1 MEFEL
6 TAGNVKSAMQAAGAG
21 SSDLWKVPMDQLHI
35 LEGFNVRT
43 HGEEHR
49 AHIAALTES
58 ILQNGFYANHPLAGY
73 VAEKNGKQIIFLTD
87 GHCRLEAAAEA
98 VRLGAEIKALP
109 VVVSPKG
116 TSVEDL
122 TVGLV
127 TNNSGHPL
135 TQYEIGIVC
144 KRLVGFGWDE
154 KEIGKRLGMPA
165 SRIRDLLDLVGAP
178 ASVRDAVADGAVSAT
193 QAISTIKQHG
203 AKAGEVLQAGIAQA
217 KAKGKKKATRKHIE
231 SKPTYRSVVVAL
243 LEWAKESGAAR
254 DNGLKAVLKLA
265 REASA

>member
-1 MEFEL
+1 MQLEL
-6 TAGNVKSAMQAAGAG
+6 ISGNVKQAMAGA
-21 SSDLWKVPMDQLHI
+21 SSRDLWQVPLDKLNVI
-35 LEGFNVRT
+35 DGFNVRVDRA
-43 HGEEHR
+43 EHK
-49 AHIAALTES
+49 AHLQSLVDS
-58 ILQNGFYANHPLAGY
+58 IMANGFYQNKPLSGY
-73 VAEKNGKQIIFLTD
+73 VALEDGEQVIYVTD
-87 GHCRLEAAAEA
+87 GHCRLEAATEA

-243 LEWAKESGAAR
+243 LEWAKESGIAR